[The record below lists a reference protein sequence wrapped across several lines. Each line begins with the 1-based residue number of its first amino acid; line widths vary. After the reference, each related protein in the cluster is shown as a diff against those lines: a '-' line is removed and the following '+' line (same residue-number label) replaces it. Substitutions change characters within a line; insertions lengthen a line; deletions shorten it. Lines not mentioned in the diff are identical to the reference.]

1 MSVELPVGWRVILAI
16 VVEPLVSKDVLV
28 LLGNMMVLKGL
39 QAAEALLARDLG
51 LLRLH
56 EVICE
61 VVEGVSRV
69 AEVLPSAAISSR
81 LLLLASPLLL
91 VSASGLWTTTIL
103 TNISAAATS
112 FLISGKGSVVSAWAR
127 TRVHHLLSRNLV
139 EALIDH
145 GLRILQQK
153 KVPMVIADHVKLAS
167 EVLGELAHAA
177 L

>member
-1 MSVELPVGWRVILAI
+1 MILTI
-16 VVEPLVSKDVLV
+16 VVKPLISKDILV
-28 LLGNMMVLKGL
+28 LLGHMMVLKGL

-61 VVEGVSRV
+61 VVEGISWV
-69 AEVLPSAAISSR
+69 AKVLPSAAISTR
-81 LLLLASPLLL
+81 LLLLGPPLLL
-91 VSASGLWTTTIL
+91 VGASSLWTTTIRP
-103 TNISAAATS
+103 NVSAAATS
-112 FLISGKGSVVSAWAR
+112 FLISRKGPVVSAW
-127 TRVHHLLSRNLV
+127 TRVHHLLPWNLV

-145 GLRILQQK
+145 GLRILQQE

-167 EVLGELAHAA
+167 EILGELAHAA

>member
-1 MSVELPVGWRVILAI
+1 MILAI
-16 VVEPLVSKDVLV
+16 VVKPLVSKDILV
-28 LLGNMMVLKGL
+28 LLGHMMVLKGL

-61 VVEGVSRV
+61 VVEGIGWV
-69 AEVLPSAAISSR
+69 AKVLPSAAISTR
-81 LLLLASPLLL
+81 LLLLGPPLLL
-91 VSASGLWTTTIL
+91 VGASSLWTTTIRP
-103 TNISAAATS
+103 NVSAAATS
-112 FLISGKGSVVSAWAR
+112 FLISRKGSVVSAWTR
-127 TRVHHLLSRNLV
+127 TRVHRLLPRNLV
-139 EALIDH
+139 EALVDH
-145 GLRILQQK
+145 GLRILQQE